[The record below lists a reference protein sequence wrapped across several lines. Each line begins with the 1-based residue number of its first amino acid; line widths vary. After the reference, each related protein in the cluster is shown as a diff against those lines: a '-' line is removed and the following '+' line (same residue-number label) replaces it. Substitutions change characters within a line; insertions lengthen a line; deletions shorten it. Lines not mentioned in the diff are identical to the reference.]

1 MKPVVILIAIAFA
14 MISCG
19 TKTKTRTEYVDRPV
33 IKEVQTVVEVPIFVE
48 KVVTVTETVTVRDHT
63 QEAILQATIEQLKQ
77 VIDANETEAQQLRAD
92 LASANSDI
100 EVILGIYAETLE
112 ENEEAKAQVE
122 SLREEVEALEAQ
134 LEAVQGSM
142 TNIQDFIDATVFTN
156 LGVGDI
162 QACIDHKAQYPAWGR
177 CYISI
182 NR

>member
-1 MKPVVILIAIAFA
+1 MKPIVMLIVIAFA

-33 IKEVQTVVEVPIFVE
+33 IKEVQTVVEVPVFVE

-63 QEAILQATIEQLKQ
+63 QEAILQATVEQLKQ
-77 VIDANETEAQQLRAD
+77 VIDANEAEAQQLRAD
-92 LASANSDI
+92 LASANRDI
-100 EVILGIYAETLE
+100 EVILGIFSETLE

-122 SLREEVEALEAQ
+122 SLREEVERIQAQ
-134 LEAVQGSM
+134 LDAVEGSM
-142 TNIQDFIDATVFTN
+142 VNIQDFIDATVWTN
-156 LGVGDI
+156 LTTGDV